1 MKPFDFYN
9 PTRIIFGNGTFARLG
24 AETAKYGKKA
34 LLVKAAGPLEKM
46 GVYSR
51 AAKLLA
57 DAGVQVVAL
66 EGVSANPKLSSVR
79 EGIKL
84 CQQNRLEAVVAVGGG
99 SAIDCAKAIAVGAV
113 DEGDVWDFFTG
124 KRAAGKALPIG
135 AVSTLAATGAEM
147 SMHCVITNEAEKKKY
162 ATHFEVN
169 YPRFSIID
177 PELHK
182 SVPRFLTACG
192 LCDTITHAGEN
203 YFIGDR
209 NTPMTDRIAEGVI
222 LTVLENDRVRRT
234 AGEPGAARQP
244 RLGRGHRHQR
254 PDRLRARRL
263 LLRGPHHRARRERPL
278 RRGPWRGAE
287 CDSPRLVEL
296 PVRAGPGPLRPLR
309 GADLRPQGQ
318 VRQGGGAGG
327 DRRSEGQVRRLGSAG
342 DPRGAEGPHRPGLPS
357 RRSPPTAWWIRTP
370 GSRTRRSS
378 WTSWAA
384 AGRDAGRMSVIA
396 ILLDQVHRSCESAE
410 NRRRLALWESRPFP
424 IRGENQW
431 HGVPAYDTDS
441 GRPMPVTAECLDKI
455 WEPVLGLQMGR
466 YFTEPDDFLEDI

>member
-24 AETAKYGKKA
+24 AETAKFGKKA

-46 GVYSR
+46 GVYNR

-57 DAGVQVVAL
+57 DAGVQVLSL

-84 CQQNRLEAVVAVGGG
+84 CQQNRLEVVVAVGGG

-147 SMHCVITNEAEKKKY
+147 SLHCVITNEAEKKKY

-169 YPRFSIID
+169 YPRFSVID

-222 LTVLENDRVRRT
+222 LTVLENDRVLE
-234 AGEPGAARQP
+234 EPENLELRANHAWAATIGING
-244 RLGRGHRHQR
+244 LTDCGRGAFYYGAHTIEHAVSALFDVAHGAGLAVVHPAWLSYLCGEDPTRFAHFAER
-254 PDRLRARRL
+254 IFAIKGKSAREAGL
-263 LLRGPHHRARRERPL
+263 AGIAALKAKYAGW
-278 RRGPWRGAE
+278 G
-287 CDSPRLVEL
+287 L
-296 PVRAGPGPLRPLR
+296 PVTLKELKVPTDPATFEKIA
-309 GADLRPQGQ
+309 ADLP
-318 VRQGGGAGG
+318 V
-327 DRRSEGQVRRLGSAG
+327 
-342 DPRGAEGPHRPGLPS
+342 DP
-357 RRSPPTAWWIRTP
+357 
-370 GSRTRRSS
+370 
-378 WTSWAA
+378 
-384 AGRDAGRMSVIA
+384 
-396 ILLDQVHRSCESAE
+396 
-410 NRRRLALWESRPFP
+410 
-424 IRGENQW
+424 
-431 HGVPAYDTDS
+431 DS
-441 GRPMPVTAECLDKI
+441 GIKDKKIVLD
-455 WEPVLGLQMGR
+455 VLVR
-466 YFTEPDDFLEDI
+466 CR

>member
-1 MKPFDFYN
+1 
-9 PTRIIFGNGTFARLG
+9 
-24 AETAKYGKKA
+24 
-34 LLVKAAGPLEKM
+34 M

-147 SMHCVITNEAEKKKY
+147 SLHCVITNEAEKKKY

-222 LTVLENDRVRRT
+222 LTVLENDRVLE
-234 AGEPGAARQP
+234 EPENLELRANHAWAAAIGING
-244 RLGRGHRHQR
+244 LTDCGRGAFYYGAHTIEHAVSAHFDVAQA
-254 PDRLRARRL
+254 RAGRCTPPGWHL
-263 LLRGPHHRARRERPL
+263 
-278 RRGPWRGAE
+278 
-287 CDSPRLVEL
+287 
-296 PVRAGPGPLRPLR
+296 RAGPALRPLR
-309 GADLRPQGQ
+309 GADFRPLGSA
-318 VRQGGGAGG
+318 REAGLAG
-327 DRRSEGQVRRLGSAG
+327 IAALSRPPARSAG
-342 DPRGAEGPHRPGLPS
+342 DPRGAEGHHRPGP
-357 RRSPPTAWWIRTP
+357 RRSPPAAWWIGLRDQGRKVVP
-370 GSRTRRSS
+370 DVLGRCRGS
-378 WTSWAA
+378 
-384 AGRDAGRMSVIA
+384 AGHMSVIA
-396 ILLDQVHRSCESAE
+396 SLLDQVHRACESAE
-410 NRRRLALWESRPFP
+410 NQRRLALWESRPFP

-455 WEPVLGLQMGR
+455 
-466 YFTEPDDFLEDI
+466 